1 MVIAMTYTIVTKQD
15 EYSIELAEIMKRKI
29 NIPYDEKNP
38 DIVISIGGDGTI
50 LKSLHSYADRAD
62 DITIF
67 SINTGHLGFIT
78 NFTVEEIDKVAEMI
92 NTGEFTTETVGL
104 IDYEVK
110 TTLDTFRGVALNEVT
125 CINPTRTL
133 IVDVSVDSEEL
144 ELFRGTGL
152 CISSPFGSTGYNKS
166 LHGSVIDPALN
177 CFQLTEIASINS
189 RAYRTLSSPLLLSAG
204 KVITIENNESQD
216 TWVTVDNTSYRLT
229 NFKSLRVGYSNH
241 SVKMAEN
248 NIDFIGRLKKAFINN

>member
-1 MVIAMTYTIVTKQD
+1 MTYTIVTKQD
-15 EYSIELAEIMKRKI
+15 EYSIELAEIMKKKI
-29 NIPYDEKNP
+29 NIPYNDKTP

-50 LKSLHSYADRAD
+50 LKSLHTYADIAD

-78 NFTVEEIDKVAEMI
+78 NFTVEEIDKVANLI
-92 NTGEFTTETVGL
+92 NSGMYETETVGL

-110 TTLDTFRGVALNEVT
+110 TALETFRGVALNEVT

-133 IVDVSVDSEEL
+133 IVEVQVNGEEL

-152 CISSPFGSTGYNKS
+152 CISTPFGSTGYNKS

-189 RAYRTLSSPLLLSAG
+189 RAYRTLSSPLLLSSD
-204 KVITIENNESQD
+204 KHITIENNESQD

-241 SVKMAEN
+241 NVRMAKN
-248 NIDFIGRLKKAFINN
+248 NIEFIGRLKKAFINN

>member
-1 MVIAMTYTIVTKQD
+1 MTYTIVTKQD
-15 EYSIELAEIMKRKI
+15 EYSLELAEIMKKKI
-29 NIPYDEKNP
+29 TLEYDEKNP

-50 LKSLHSYADRAD
+50 LKSLHTYSDRAD
-62 DITIF
+62 NITIF

-78 NFTVEEIDKVAEMI
+78 NFTVEEIDKVASMI
-92 NTGEFTTETVGL
+92 NTGDYVTETVGL

-110 TTLDTFRGVALNEVT
+110 TSLDTFYGVALNEVT

-133 IVDVSVDSEEL
+133 IVDVMVNGEEL

-166 LHGSVIDPALN
+166 LHGSVIDPNLN
-177 CFQLTEIASINS
+177 CFQVTEIASINS
-189 RAYRTLSSPLLLSAG
+189 RAYRTLSSPLILSSD
-204 KVITIENNESQD
+204 KTVTIENNESQD

-229 NFKSLRVGYSNH
+229 NFKSLRVGYSKHN
-241 SVKMAEN
+241 VKMACN
-248 NIDFIGRLKKAFINN
+248 NIEFIGRLKKAFINN

>member
-1 MVIAMTYTIVTKQD
+1 MTYTIVTKQD

-92 NTGEFTTETVGL
+92 NTGAFPQAGNFEIFT
-104 IDYEVK
+104 
-110 TTLDTFRGVALNEVT
+110 VA
-125 CINPTRTL
+125 
-133 IVDVSVDSEEL
+133 
-144 ELFRGTGL
+144 G
-152 CISSPFGSTGYNKS
+152 NK
-166 LHGSVIDPALN
+166 VFVWFEPYFF
-177 CFQLTEIASINS
+177 C
-189 RAYRTLSSPLLLSAG
+189 P
-204 KVITIENNESQD
+204 
-216 TWVTVDNTSYRLT
+216 
-229 NFKSLRVGYSNH
+229 
-241 SVKMAEN
+241 
-248 NIDFIGRLKKAFINN
+248 

>member
-1 MVIAMTYTIVTKQD
+1 MHYTIVTKQD
-15 EYSIELAEIMKRKI
+15 EYSLELAEIMKKKI
-29 NIPYDEKNP
+29 NIEYDEENP

-50 LKSLHSYADRAD
+50 LKTLHTYSSRAD

-67 SINTGHLGFIT
+67 SVNTGHLGFIT
-78 NFTVEEIDKVAEMI
+78 NFTVEELDKVAAMI
-92 NTGEFTTETVGL
+92 NSGKYDTETVGL

-110 TTLDTFRGVALNEVT
+110 TALDTFSGVALNEVT

-133 IVDVSVDSEEL
+133 IVDVSVNGEEL

-166 LHGSVIDPALN
+166 LHGSVIDPALK

-189 RAYRTLSSPLLLSAG
+189 RAYRTLSSPLLLSSD

-229 NFKSLRVGYSNH
+229 NFKSLRVRYSNH
-241 SVKMAEN
+241 SVKMAQN
-248 NIDFIGRLKKAFINN
+248 NIEFIGRLKKAFINN